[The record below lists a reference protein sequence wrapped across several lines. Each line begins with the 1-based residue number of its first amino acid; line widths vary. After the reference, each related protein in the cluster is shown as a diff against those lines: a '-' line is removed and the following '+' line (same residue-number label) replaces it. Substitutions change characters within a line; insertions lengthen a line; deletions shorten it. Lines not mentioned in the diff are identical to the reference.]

1 LEAIV
6 HRDFSVDT
14 VKEDEKLFKFYT
26 WLPDYET
33 FKIIFESFGEAVNNL
48 VYSGSQTNGKKINS
62 PSDVISATNR
72 PQTA

>member
-1 LEAIV
+1 MEAIV

-26 WLPDYET
+26 GLPDYET

-48 VYSGSQTNGKKINS
+48 VYSGSHTNEKKINS
-62 PSDVISATNR
+62 PSYIKKALKGH
-72 PQTA
+72 